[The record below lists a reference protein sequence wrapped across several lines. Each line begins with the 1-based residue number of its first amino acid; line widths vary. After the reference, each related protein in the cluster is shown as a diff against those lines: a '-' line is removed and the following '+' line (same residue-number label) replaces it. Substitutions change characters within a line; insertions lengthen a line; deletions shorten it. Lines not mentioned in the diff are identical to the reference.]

1 MTIETGALITE
12 LCRVRYGP
20 GPFVRRLGRDMGC
33 SPQTASLLVSGR
45 LKPSGE
51 QWKRILEIVLEQPWK
66 SLGAMI
72 DDPHIQRIAKE
83 VKGE

>member
-1 MTIETGALITE
+1 MTAETGALITE
-12 LCRVRYGP
+12 LCRVRYGS

-45 LKPSGE
+45 IIPSAE
-51 QWKRILEIVLEQPWK
+51 QWQKILELVVAQRQ
-66 SLGAMI
+66 SLSQI
-72 DDPHIQRIAKE
+72 IQDPRIQYIAKE